1 MSSSISFLFSP
12 GLPIF
17 IIQYVFLKM
26 HLNHHFTFLLLVSL
40 LAFSCNSNRQ
50 LSMVDHPN
58 VILILTDDQ
67 GWGDLG
73 IHGNDVISTPAIDQM
88 ARNGAS
94 FERFYVSPLCAPTRA
109 SLLTGRYELR
119 TGTSWVS
126 KGLENMHGEEVTIA
140 EIFKENGYA
149 TGCFGKWHNGAHYPQ
164 HPNRQGFDEFVGFCA
179 GHWNNYFSTT
189 LEHNG
194 APYPTEGF
202 ITDVLTDETIRFIE
216 RNHNRNFF
224 AYVAYNVP
232 HSPFQVPDPY
242 FDKYKAMG
250 LNDKD
255 ATVYGMCENVDD
267 NVAKIIAKLDDLQLT
282 ENTIIIFMTDN
293 GPNGQ
298 RYNGGMRGIK
308 GSIHEGGVRVPF
320 IINWHGKI
328 DTKSIL
334 QIAGHID
341 VLPTLATLCNL
352 EKVVTLP
359 LDGLDLSTLLLE
371 KNPDFP
377 ERLFFTKRSMES
389 IIPDG
394 AVRSD
399 RYRLVIENG
408 DTMLFDMQTD
418 PGQQN
423 DISTVEKDIVAKLAS
438 AYCAWFDDVTGDFT
452 PSTEIRIGFT
462 GEETIYLP
470 AHEAGFSG
478 DIRFMEGHGWAHD
491 WLVNWI
497 NTSDSIY
504 WNVVVDQP
512 ENFSIELL
520 YSCRGSDIGAGLQIH
535 CADESTSAII
545 SEAHDPEYI
554 PSPDRVTRIE
564 VYEKEWARLQ
574 MGNLNISSGD
584 QTIVL
589 KAGNIPSGQV
599 GEIKGLELK
608 RNAPDPS

>member
-1 MSSSISFLFSP
+1 
-12 GLPIF
+12 
-17 IIQYVFLKM
+17 M

-40 LAFSCNSNRQ
+40 LAFSCNTNRQ
-50 LSMVDHPN
+50 KSMVDHPN
-58 VILILTDDQ
+58 VVLILTDDQ

-73 IHGNDVISTPAIDQM
+73 IHGNDIISTPTIDQM

-126 KGLENMHGEEVTIA
+126 KGLENMNPEEVTIA
-140 EIFKENGYA
+140 EVFKDNGYA

-164 HPNRQGFDEFVGFCA
+164 HPNRQGFDEFIGFCA

-189 LEHNG
+189 LEHNDS
-194 APYPTEGF
+194 PYPTEGF
-202 ITDVLTDETIRFIE
+202 ITDVLTDEAMRFIE
-216 RNHNRNFF
+216 NNHDRNFF
-224 AYVAYNVP
+224 AYVSYNVP
-232 HSPFQVPDPY
+232 HSPFQVSDLY

-255 ATVYGMCENVDD
+255 ATVYGMCENIDD
-267 NVAKIIAKLDDLQLT
+267 NVAKIIAKLEVLNLM

-298 RYNGGMRGIK
+298 RYNGGMRGVK
-308 GSIHEGGVRVPF
+308 GSIHEGGVRVPSIF
-320 IINWHGKI
+320 NWKGKI
-328 DTKSIL
+328 GPRSIP

-341 VLPTLATLCNL
+341 ILPTLVNLCNL
-352 EKVVTLP
+352 DKPTTLP
-359 LDGLDLSTLLLE
+359 LDGLDLSPLLLE
-371 KNPDFP
+371 EYPDFP
-377 ERLFFTKRSMES
+377 DRLFFTKRSTEF

-399 RYRLVIENG
+399 QYRLVIENG
-408 DTMLFDMQTD
+408 DTMLFDMQID

-423 DISTVEKDIVAKLAS
+423 DISVSEKEVVAKLAS
-438 AYCAWFDDVTGDFT
+438 AYGAWFDDVTGDFS
-452 PSTEIRIGFT
+452 PSTEIRIGFA

-491 WLVNWI
+491 WLVNWT

-504 WNVVVDQP
+504 WEVVVDQP
-512 ENFSIELL
+512 GTFSIELL
-520 YSCRGSDIGAGLQIH
+520 YSSPGSDIGADLQIH
-535 CADESTSAII
+535 CAGESTSAVI

-564 VYEKEWARLQ
+564 VYEKEWARLK
-574 MGNLNISSGD
+574 MGNLNI
-584 QTIVL
+584 
-589 KAGNIPSGQV
+589 PSGEQIIVVKVNKIPASEV
-599 GEIKGLELK
+599 GEIKGLKLK
-608 RNAPDPS
+608 RIVSDRL

>member
-1 MSSSISFLFSP
+1 MI
-12 GLPIF
+12 
-17 IIQYVFLKM
+17 FLKM
-26 HLNHHFTFLLLVSL
+26 HLNHYFFILPLVLL
-40 LAFSCNSNRQ
+40 LAFSCNTNRQ

-73 IHGNDVISTPAIDQM
+73 IHGNDIISTPAIDQL
-88 ARNGAS
+88 ARNGAQ

-109 SLLTGRYELR
+109 SLLTGRYALR

-126 KGLENMHGEEVTIA
+126 KGLENMRGEEVTIA
-140 EIFKENGYA
+140 EVFKDNGYA
-149 TGCFGKWHNGAHYPQ
+149 TGCFGKWHNGAHYPE
-164 HPNRQGFDEFVGFCA
+164 HPNRQGFDEFIGFCA

-189 LEHNG
+189 LERNG
-194 APYPTEGF
+194 APFPTEGF
-202 ITDVLTDETIRFIE
+202 ITDVLTDQTIRFIE
-216 RNHNRNFF
+216 NNRDHNFF
-224 AYVAYNVP
+224 AYVSYNVP
-232 HSPFQVPDPY
+232 HSPFQVPDIY
-242 FDKYKAMG
+242 FDNMG

-267 NVAKIIAKLDDLQLT
+267 NVAKIMARLEALNLM
-282 ENTIIIFMTDN
+282 ENTIVIFMTDN

-298 RYNGGMRGIK
+298 RYNGGMRGVK
-308 GSIHEGGVRVPF
+308 GSIHEGGVRVPSIF
-320 IINWHGKI
+320 HWKGKI
-328 DTKSIL
+328 NARSIP

-341 VLPTLATLCNL
+341 ILPTLVNLCNL
-352 EKVVTLP
+352 EKPTTLP
-359 LDGLDLSTLLLE
+359 LDGLDLSALLLE
-371 KNPDFP
+371 ENPEFP
-377 ERLFFTKRSMES
+377 ERLFFTKRSMET
-389 IIPDG
+389 IMPDG

-399 RYRLVIENG
+399 RHRLVIENG
-408 DTMLFDMQTD
+408 DTMLFDMQID

-423 DISTVEKDIVAKLAS
+423 DISTSESVVVEKLAS
-438 AYCAWFDDVTGDFT
+438 AYRAWFDDVTGDFT

-491 WLVNWI
+491 WLVTWT

-504 WNVVVDQP
+504 WEVVVDQP
-512 ENFSIELL
+512 GTFSIELL
-520 YSCRGSDIGAGLQIH
+520 YSCPGTDIGADLQIH
-535 CADESTSAII
+535 CDGESTSAVI

-574 MGNLNISSGD
+574 MGNLNIQSGA
-584 QTIVL
+584 QSIVL
-589 KAGNIPSGQV
+589 KADKIPAGQV

-608 RNAPDPS
+608 RNVSDPL